1 MIEIN
6 NVNNENLDFKHLN
19 NLVQSFLDAY
29 GLNKKLV
36 SIAFISKEEMRKIN
50 YDYRAK
56 DTNTDVL
63 SFVEEKGSDYLGE
76 VLINYDKIKE
86 QAKEFKN
93 SADKEL
99 EFILIHGLL
108 HLLGYTDEK
117 EKDKESMIRLGDEF
131 LEKYHK

>member
-19 NLVQSFLDAY
+19 NLAQSFLDTY

-93 SADKEL
+93 SADKDL

-108 HLLGYTDEK
+108 HLLGYIDEK
-117 EKDKESMIRLGDEF
+117 EKDKEIMIRLGDEF